1 MILLSHT
8 LNIIIRSKRG
18 KGYIVAWCHTCSQK
32 KFAKEMK
39 PFKNG
44 LEILNKGPII
54 IVGLYLLGLKINT
67 AHKTSGLCSHFFL
80 ISFHWGSHRLCY
92 FCIFPFLS
100 FPFISMSQINFQ
112 ISSPAFTNEAAFTN
126 CCGCKHD
133 INPLLCFLLY
143 RVTAIADHLN
153 VGFALT
159 HKEVSC
165 ILDLSNGKRFP
176 CLHSQI

>member
-39 PFKNG
+39 PLKNG
-44 LEILNKGPII
+44 LEILNQGPII

-80 ISFHWGSHRLCY
+80 ISFHWGSHRLCD

-100 FPFISMSQINFQ
+100 FYFHEPNKFPNFI
-112 ISSPAFTNEAAFTN
+112 
-126 CCGCKHD
+126 
-133 INPLLCFLLY
+133 
-143 RVTAIADHLN
+143 
-153 VGFALT
+153 
-159 HKEVSC
+159 
-165 ILDLSNGKRFP
+165 P
-176 CLHSQI
+176 CLYKSSSFYQLLWLQAWYKPSSMLSSLQSDSNRRSPQRGFCLNPQGGILHFRFKKQWKTFSLFA